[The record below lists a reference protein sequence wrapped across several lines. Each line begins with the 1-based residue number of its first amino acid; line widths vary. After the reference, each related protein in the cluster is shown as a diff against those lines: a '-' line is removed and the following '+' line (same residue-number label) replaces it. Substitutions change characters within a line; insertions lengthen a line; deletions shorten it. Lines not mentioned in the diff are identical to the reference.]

1 MECTLCQS
9 SDLKL
14 IRSHVVVN
22 SEGQCFHCQNCD
34 LIFKNPADYWSWEKQ
49 KHRYDQHNNN
59 LEEPGYVQYFEQLL
73 KPLDSYLREFSIKH
87 GLDWGSGPEP
97 VLQEL
102 MKRRGVKMDIFDP
115 IYHNFEEVL
124 EQSYPLLTCTE
135 VIEHFMEPRKSLVKM
150 QGFLGEGGV
159 FAGMT
164 QFHLGPEHFANWWY
178 AKDPTHVSFY
188 SEKTFHWLSEFLG
201 LKILSLHSPI
211 FILQR

>member
-14 IRSHVVVN
+14 IRSQVVV
-22 SEGQCFHCQNCD
+22 EGEGKCFHCQNCD
-34 LIFKNPADYWSWEKQ
+34 LIFKDPKDYWNWDKQ

-73 KPLDSYLREFSIKH
+73 APLDKYLREFSVNH

-115 IYHNFEEVL
+115 IYFNHEEIL
-124 EQSYPLLTCTE
+124 DESYPLITSTE
-135 VIEHFMEPRKSLVKM
+135 VIEHFMEPRKSWVRLH
-150 QGFLGEGGV
+150 GYLGEGGV

-164 QFHLGPEHFANWWY
+164 QFHQGPEYFANWWY
-178 AKDPTHVSFY
+178 AKDPTHVCFY
-188 SEKTFHWLSEFLG
+188 SEKTMRWLAEFFG
-201 LKILSLHSPI
+201 MKILELKSPI
-211 FILQR
+211 FILKR